1 MHTKTLGELAKHVN
15 GRVLGDEN
23 IQITSVAPLPDAH
36 EGDLT
41 FLSNVKYSK
50 YLTSTNAS
58 AVIVAKE
65 QQTSAKAMLVIDD
78 PYYAFC
84 QIVELMF
91 GHRTHMDCGISA
103 QASIAPTAVIGQNTN
118 IHNFATIGDNV
129 KIGSRCQIYPGVYIG
144 PDTIIGDD
152 CIIYPNAVIFEKCV
166 VGNHVIIQ
174 SNASVG
180 QDGFGFAT
188 HNGVHHKI
196 PHICKV
202 ILEDDVEIGANAIV
216 ERGSLQDTVIGRG
229 CKIGDLVAIGHG
241 AKIGAGCLMVPQVG
255 IAGTA
260 QLGQY
265 CVLAGQAA
273 VVGHIKVGNMVMVG
287 GQSAVINDVPDGQ
300 VLVGSPAIDANKAK
314 RAYALIEALPDMKRT
329 IKQLQKQID
338 AIEIQTKKDI

>member
-1 MHTKTLGELAKHVN
+1 MRTKTLGELAKHVN
-15 GRVLGDEN
+15 GRVIGDEN
-23 IQITSVAPLPDAH
+23 IQITSVAPLPDAS
-36 EGDLT
+36 EGDIT
-41 FLSNVKYSK
+41 FLSNVKYNK
-50 YLTSTNAS
+50 YLTSTKAS
-58 AVIVAKE
+58 AVIVANE
-65 QQTSAKAMLVIDD
+65 QSTTAKAMLITDD

-84 QIVELMF
+84 RVVEFMF
-91 GHRTHMDCGISA
+91 GHRAHNNCGIST
-103 QASIAPTAVIGQNTN
+103 QASIAQTAQIGQDTN
-118 IHNFATIGDNV
+118 IHGFATICDNV
-129 KIGSRCQIYPGVYIG
+129 KIGNRCQIYPGVFIG
-144 PDTIIGDD
+144 PDTIVGDD
-152 CIIYPNAVIFEKCV
+152 CIIYPNAVIFENCV
-166 VGNHVIIQ
+166 IGNHVIIQ

-196 PHICKV
+196 PHIRRV
-202 ILEDDVEIGANAIV
+202 ILEDDVEIGANAVV

-241 AKIGAGCLMVPQVG
+241 AKLGSGCLLVPQVG

-265 CVLAGQAA
+265 CVLAGQSA

-314 RAYALIEALPDMKRT
+314 RAYALIEVLPEMKKA
-329 IKQLQKQID
+329 IKHLQKRID
-338 AIEIQTKKDI
+338 ELETQSTKDE